1 MPLVLQATLAGVAL
15 LAYLGFAY
23 VIVWSRPTRE
33 EAVWMLLLAIY
44 FALGYAFGAGA
55 LS

>member
-1 MPLVLQATLAGVAL
+1 MPLALQAVLAGVAL

-23 VIVWSRPTRE
+23 VIIWSRPTRE
-33 EAVWMLLLAIY
+33 EAVWAVLLAIY

-55 LS
+55 LA